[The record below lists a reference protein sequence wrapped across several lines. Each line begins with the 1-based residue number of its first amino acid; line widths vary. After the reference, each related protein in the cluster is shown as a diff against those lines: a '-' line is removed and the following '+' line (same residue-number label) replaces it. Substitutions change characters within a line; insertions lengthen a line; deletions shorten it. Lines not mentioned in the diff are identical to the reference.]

1 MSDSKAYLN
10 ASSTSSIRFH
20 NLLMQRWLVP
30 ATVALIVT
38 GCLLLSV
45 YFTWYHAQK
54 GRRVG
59 CEEAPLY
66 PCQDPFGISTLLETL
81 SAAREKMLPPLAE
94 KRIAFL
100 SRQHGRYVS
109 TFRMCQAAR
118 ENLFTADP
126 KNIQAMLATQFNEF
140 GLGDMRRNVAEPVVG
155 HGIVSLF
162 SASEV
167 AFLYRD
173 GRELADWT

>member
-1 MSDSKAYLN
+1 MSDSKGYLSA
-10 ASSTSSIRFH
+10 ASTGTIKLD

-30 ATVALIVT
+30 ALVT
-38 GCLLLSV
+38 LAIAGRLLLLV
-45 YFTWYHAQK
+45 FITWYHAQK

-81 SAAREKMLPPLAE
+81 GAAREKQLPQLAE
-94 KRIAFL
+94 KRMTFL

-109 TFRMCQAAR
+109 TFRMCQAGR

-126 KNIQAMLATQFNEF
+126 ENIQAMLATQFKEF

-155 HGIVSLF
+155 HGIVGVF

-167 AFLYRD
+167 VFLYKD
-173 GRELADWT
+173 GGRLADWT